1 MWICSDDK
9 SDLTWIQ
16 IPWKF
21 SLDLEFPMAM
31 RPSMGNLQLEISTWG
46 KFTAKTMVFRCDFP
60 NKTNSLWTLRCTN
73 FWFVYIYTVYKYIY
87 IHVYIYIYKKCVFY
101 MYINPSFS
109 WVSSRFFLCYS
120 HSLSDRGPNI
130 RWSRRKSINFY
141 SPRSCPQP
149 RWEDHL
155 QQAGWIFSG
164 LVTVVLS
171 T

>member
-109 WVSSRFFLCYS
+109 WVSSRFFFVLFTQS
-120 HSLSDRGPNI
+120 FRPRPQHQMVTAKVDQFLQSSLLSAAKMGRSSPTG
-130 RWSRRKSINFY
+130 WLNFF
-141 SPRSCPQP
+141 RTGDCC
-149 RWEDHL
+149 
-155 QQAGWIFSG
+155 A
-164 LVTVVLS
+164 
-171 T
+171 